1 MVVPIVLQ
9 KLPEAFRLTITRGAD
24 FLNWSMEELLSTF
37 LKELELRED
46 HYYAMFSV
54 GNTQNRKDINT
65 LYMKQEVENCAF
77 CRGRYAP
84 ANCKKVNDVNAPKN
98 ILIKYSRC
106 FKCLQ
111 RGHRAQ
117 DYKLIEL
124 CNKCGKSHHI
134 SICEFVISRLSQQS
148 MNLKLDQKLTLLHVL
163 LAPVVF
169 LLVREIM

>member
-1 MVVPIVLQ
+1 MEETTFTGMVVPIVLQ

-46 HYYAMFSV
+46 HYYAMFAV

-77 CRGRYAP
+77 CRGRHAP
-84 ANCKKVNDVNAPKN
+84 ANCMKVNDVNAPKN

-106 FKCLQ
+106 FKVHLTPKIVF
-111 RGHRAQ
+111 R
-117 DYKLIEL
+117 LIESTRYS
-124 CNKCGKSHHI
+124 KHFGAKI
-134 SICEFVISRLSQQS
+134 FEF
-148 MNLKLDQKLTLLHVL
+148 
-163 LAPVVF
+163 A
-169 LLVREIM
+169 